1 MISRTNNFDLIR
13 LFAAFQV
20 LILHSTTHL
29 ELTNQVNFYFL
40 DLFPG
45 VLMFF
50 VMSGFLI
57 MSSLDRNPDIRNYI
71 TNRILRIF
79 PGLYICSVLTLILL
93 LLFNIIQIY
102 NLVDHPI
109 LTWIFA
115 QSTFFQFWTPDLLRP
130 WGVGTPNGSLWTITV
145 ELQFYFILPL
155 LFLLFKK
162 IRFIYKILVS
172 AIFFGILNY
181 YLQINTGSDEN
192 ILNKLLGVSFLPY
205 INYFFTGVIIYL
217 YWNKLKKFF
226 EDKGLLWL
234 IVFLGF
240 CFVTSTKPSYH
251 PENFEYFANFLLSGL
266 TISCAFTYPHLG
278 NVLKRNDISYGVYIY
293 HMLVINSLVELGYKG
308 KLNYLLVAIT
318 VTIFLGILSWFFVE
332 KKALSFK
339 KKINNS

>member
-115 QSTFFQFWTPDLLRP
+115 
-130 WGVGTPNGSLWTITV
+130 
-145 ELQFYFILPL
+145 
-155 LFLLFKK
+155 
-162 IRFIYKILVS
+162 
-172 AIFFGILNY
+172 
-181 YLQINTGSDEN
+181 
-192 ILNKLLGVSFLPY
+192 
-205 INYFFTGVIIYL
+205 
-217 YWNKLKKFF
+217 
-226 EDKGLLWL
+226 
-234 IVFLGF
+234 
-240 CFVTSTKPSYH
+240 
-251 PENFEYFANFLLSGL
+251 
-266 TISCAFTYPHLG
+266 
-278 NVLKRNDISYGVYIY
+278 
-293 HMLVINSLVELGYKG
+293 
-308 KLNYLLVAIT
+308 
-318 VTIFLGILSWFFVE
+318 
-332 KKALSFK
+332 
-339 KKINNS
+339 

>member
-20 LILHSTTHL
+20 LIFHSTTHL
-29 ELTNQVNFYFL
+29 ELTNEVNFYIL

-57 MSSLDRNPDIRNYI
+57 MSSLDRNPDLKNYT

-79 PGLYICSVLTLILL
+79 PGLYICLLFTLILL

-155 LFLLFKK
+155 LLLVFKK

-181 YLQINTGSDEN
+181 YLQTNAEFDEN

-217 YWNKLKKFF
+217 YWNNLKFF
-226 EDKGLLWL
+226 FEGKALLWL
-234 IVFLGF
+234 IFFLGF
-240 CFVTSTKPSYH
+240 CFVSSTKPSYH
-251 PENFEYFANFLLSGL
+251 PENFEYLANFLLSGL
-266 TISCAFTYPHLG
+266 TISSAFTYPHFG
-278 NVLKRNDISYGVYIY
+278 KILKRNDISYGVYIY
-293 HMLVINSLVELGYKG
+293 HMLVINSFVELGLKG
-308 KLNYLLVAIT
+308 KLEYLVIT
-318 VTIFLGILSWFFVE
+318 IIVTTLLGILSWFLVE

-339 KKINNS
+339 KKNQ